1 MPFIRFKDLT
11 YLSDCIDRDLLFQ
24 SWLYQIFVWWLCLP
38 PESLSVES
46 LFVQIYILTTLK
58 TQFKPKYIPV
68 LFKLTW
74 DNYKTAKNIENF
86 KVPSCTWK
94 VVLVHRINSCLLV
107 QCYLITQSA
116 KFNQSFSIDKSWLR
130 ASKKTIQL
138 LQCLFCVRRKLM
150 VLNKANN

>member
-1 MPFIRFKDLT
+1 MIAWIEICYFSHGFIK
-11 YLSDCIDRDLLFQ
+11 YLFDDCAYPL
-24 SWLYQIFVWWLCLP
+24 
-38 PESLSVES
+38 S
-46 LFVQIYILTTLK
+46 LFVCRVSFCSNLYINYLK

-94 VVLVHRINSCLLV
+94 VVLVLRIKSCLLV

-116 KFNQSFSIDKSWLR
+116 KFNQSFSIDKSWLS

-138 LQCLFCVRRKLM
+138 LQCLFCVRRKLI